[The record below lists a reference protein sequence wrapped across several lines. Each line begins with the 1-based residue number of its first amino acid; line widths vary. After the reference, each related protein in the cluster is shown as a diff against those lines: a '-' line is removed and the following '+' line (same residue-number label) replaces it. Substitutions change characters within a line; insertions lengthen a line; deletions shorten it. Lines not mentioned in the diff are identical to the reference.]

1 MDTDWTQEF
10 SLDPK
15 LIHLNHA
22 GVAPWPKCTSDAVNQ
37 FANENSHYSTKHI
50 SKWVKVEHQLRNL
63 CQQLINA
70 ESSNDI
76 ALINST
82 SEGLSIV
89 AYGIHWELNDN
100 IVFAQQEFPSN
111 RIVWQS
117 LNARYGVEARC
128 IDLYDGPTPEDAL
141 FKHVDQN
148 TRLIAVS
155 AVHYATGLRMN
166 LEKICDYCQT
176 NKIML
181 CVDAI
186 QMLGVIPFDLNKT
199 PADFVI
205 ADGHK
210 WLLSP
215 EGIGMF
221 YCNPEIRDKLKLNQF
236 GWHMLEN
243 ANDFESLEWEP
254 ARNSRRFECGSLNN
268 IGIHAL
274 HASLELIFKVGIN
287 NIYENI
293 SRKISYLF
301 EKFKVNSIQILSNMD
316 SERRSGI
323 ITVQRLDADNRLLFN
338 SLIKANVLCAYRNS
352 GIRFSPHFYTKL
364 DDLDKSIDLIVNFKA
379 VDK

>member
-22 GVAPWPKCTSDAVNQ
+22 GVAPWPKCTSDAVKQ
-37 FANENSHYSTKHI
+37 FADENSHYSTKHI
-50 SKWVKVEHQLRNL
+50 SKWVKVEHQLRNF

-89 AYGIHWELNDN
+89 AYGIHWEPNDN
-100 IVFAQQEFPSN
+100 IVFAQQEFSSN

-117 LNARYGVEARC
+117 LNARYEVEARC

-186 QMLGVIPFDLNKT
+186 QMLGMIPFDLNKT

-243 ANDFESLEWEP
+243 ANDFVSLEWEP

-293 SRKISYLF
+293 SRNISYLF
-301 EKFKVNSIQILSNMD
+301 EKFKVNSLKILSNMD